1 MLNPPSG
8 VSEAGQVIREKEDF
22 SIEQVFDKYDNGDV
36 ELKKLLDGI
45 FYEHGRIRPHE
56 RILCWFP
63 KYLEF
68 YSNTYDKVIGNSAND
83 RGVLKLN
90 QKLYLGIMAVSCY
103 NCEYLLKILEEQFVL
118 NGGDLEWITEGLKKV
133 DPRLSKF
140 AELNEIMAFRP
151 WSISPST
158 IEKLMVNDEK
168 GKGWNAEQL
177 ISCATVLAFFHGLCS
192 FVQG

>member
-1 MLNPPSG
+1 MLNLPSN
-8 VSEAGQVIREKEDF
+8 VSESGEVIRDQANF
-22 SIEQVFDKYDNGDV
+22 SIETVYDKYDDGDV

-68 YSNTYDKVIGNSAND
+68 YSSTYDKVIGNSAND

-103 NCEYLLKILEEQFVL
+103 NCDYLLKILEEQFVL

-133 DPRLSKF
+133 DPRLSKLR
-140 AELNEIMAFRP
+140 ELNEIMAFRP
-151 WSISPST
+151 WSISPNT
-158 IEKLMVNDEK
+158 LEKLMIND
-168 GKGWNAEQL
+168 
-177 ISCATVLAFFHGLCS
+177 
-192 FVQG
+192 